1 MKLRTFITIALLPTA
16 FLAGKHF
23 APITIEPRSFY
34 EDAVRVAYSQGV
46 HDGKESLLV
55 EVLSNGEIVEV
66 ASAK

>member
-16 FLAGKHF
+16 FLAGQHY

-46 HDGKESLLV
+46 HDGQESLV
-55 EVLSNGEIVEV
+55 MEVINGELQQVRV
-66 ASAK
+66 ASK